1 MFNRYESKLIVYLDR
16 RPTPR
21 ALPRS
26 RRPVGYRDRTFES
39 QTPSG
44 RIRAGVR
51 CWCGSLRP
59 LPRVLA
65 EPSSFLSVRQ
75 HPGADLGFQ
84 HLADFGAR
92 KVIPDFNLLGRFDA
106 PDPLLHEG
114 RYRGDIDGASCS
126 RLHHSDNAFA
136 PLLVWQTDDG
146 TILNGFVG
154 LKGVLNF
161 DGIDVEAAS
170 NDHVFCAIDDVKE
183 IVRVQVSDITRLM
196 PAVHAR

>member
-1 MFNRYESKLIVYLDR
+1 MAGGVRG
-16 RPTPR
+16 
-21 ALPRS
+21 S
-26 RRPVGYRDRTFES
+26 RRAGGYRDRTFES
-39 QTPSG
+39 QPDRRLPYYMILLFYRAIDCLATLSG

-51 CWCGSLRP
+51 CWCGSCRP

-65 EPSSFLSVRQ
+65 EPSSCLAVRQ

-126 RLHHSDNAFA
+126 RLHHSDNALA
-136 PLLVWQTDDG
+136 PLLVWQTDHG
-146 TILNGFVG
+146 SILNGFLC
-154 LKGVLNF
+154 LKCILNF
-161 DGIDVEAAS
+161 DVTVLKAAW
-170 NDHVFCAIDDVKE
+170 
-183 IVRVQVSDITRLM
+183 
-196 PAVHAR
+196 